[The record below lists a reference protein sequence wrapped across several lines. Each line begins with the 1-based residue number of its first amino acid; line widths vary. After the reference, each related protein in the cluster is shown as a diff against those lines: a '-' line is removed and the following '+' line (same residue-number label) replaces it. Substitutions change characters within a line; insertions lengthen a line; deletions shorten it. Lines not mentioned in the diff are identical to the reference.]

1 MEKNWQLPVSIVS
14 IIVGF
19 LVTTQIKSQSEQREM
34 LPSRRLED
42 LVVMLKTSEQRNQD
56 LLKELSTLRA
66 QVKEL
71 ESGKIKLAKKQ
82 EASLDLAAGLSAVTG
97 QGLEVVVQ
105 DSSKPLAKGEDPNT
119 AIVHNDDLLRLVNE
133 LKAGGAEVVAVND
146 QRLVD
151 TSEIT
156 CAGTTILVNKTR
168 IAPPFVI
175 KASGEPQTMEA
186 ALNMRGGILEYL
198 QFYGIQVS
206 ISRKS
211 EVLIPM
217 YSGGSQY
224 KFAKPVAPAAPQ
236 ENK

>member
-1 MEKNWQLPVSIVS
+1 
-14 IIVGF
+14 
-19 LVTTQIKSQSEQREM
+19 M
-34 LPSRRLED
+34 L
-42 LVVMLKTSEQRNQD
+42 
-56 LLKELSTLRA
+56 
-66 QVKEL
+66 
-71 ESGKIKLAKKQ
+71 
-82 EASLDLAAGLSAVTG
+82 
-97 QGLEVVVQ
+97 
-105 DSSKPLAKGEDPNT
+105 EDPNT

-168 IAPPFVI
+168 IAPPFVV
-175 KASGEPQTMEA
+175 KAIGEPQTMEA

-224 KFAKPVAPAAPQ
+224 KYAKPVLPAAPQ
-236 ENK
+236 ESK

>member
-1 MEKNWQLPVSIVS
+1 MHKNWQIPVSIVA
-14 IIVGF
+14 IIIGF
-19 LVTTQIKSQSEQREM
+19 LATTQIKSQSEQREL

-42 LVVMLKTSEQRNQD
+42 LVFMLKTSEQRNHD
-56 LLKELSTLRA
+56 LLQEISSLRA

-71 ESGKIKLAKKQ
+71 EAGKTRLAKKQ
-82 EASLDLAAGLSAVTG
+82 EAALDLAAGLSPVSG
-97 QGLEVVVQ
+97 QGLEVIVQ
-105 DSSKPLAKGEDPNT
+105 DSAKPLAKGEDPNT

-133 LKAGGAEVVAVND
+133 LRAGGAEVLAVND

-175 KASGEPQTMEA
+175 KAIGDPATMEA
-186 ALNMRGGILEYL
+186 SLKMRGGILEYL

-224 KFAKPVAPAAPQ
+224 KYAKPVPPAAPQ
-236 ENK
+236 ESK

>member
-1 MEKNWQLPVSIVS
+1 MQKNWQLPVSIVS

-19 LVTTQIKSQSEQREM
+19 LVATQIKSQTEQREM

-42 LVVMLKTSEQRNQD
+42 LVFMLKTSELRNTD
-56 LLKELSTLRA
+56 LTKELTLLRA
-66 QVKEL
+66 QITEL
-71 ESGKIKLAKKQ
+71 ESGKIKLAQKQ
-82 EASLDLAAGLSAVTG
+82 GVALNLAAGQSAVSG
-97 QGLEVVVQ
+97 QGLEVIVS
-105 DSSKPLAKGEDPNT
+105 DSSKPLTKGEDPNT

-133 LKAGGAEVVAVND
+133 LRAGGAEVVSVND

-175 KASGEPQTMEA
+175 RAIGEPQTMEA
-186 ALNMRGGILEYL
+186 SLNMRGGILEYL

-224 KFAKPVAPAAPQ
+224 KFAKPVPPAAPQ
-236 ENK
+236 ESK

>member
-14 IIVGF
+14 VIVGF
-19 LVTTQIKSQSEQREM
+19 LVATQIKSQTEQREM

-42 LVVMLKTSEQRNQD
+42 LVFMLKTSEQRNQD
-56 LLKELSTLRA
+56 LLKELTSLRA

-71 ESGKIKLAKKQ
+71 EEGKVKLVRKQ
-82 EASLDLAAGLSAVTG
+82 GVALDLAAGLTAVKG
-97 QGLEVVVQ
+97 QGLEVVIQ
-105 DSSKPLAKGEDPNT
+105 DSSKPLTKGEDPNT

-133 LKAGGAEVVAVND
+133 LKAGGAEVVAIND

-156 CAGTTILVNKTR
+156 CAGSTILVNKSR
-168 IAPPFVI
+168 IAPPFVV
-175 KASGEPQTMEA
+175 KAIGEPQTLEA

-211 EVLIPM
+211 EVMIPM
-217 YSGGSQY
+217 YSGGSLY
-224 KFAKPVAPAAPQ
+224 KYAKPVPPAPAQ
-236 ENK
+236 ETK